1 MTDHTRQ
8 EVRAFYDQVG
18 WSQVGEGL
26 YQNARYEDLRPV
38 VRGYIHRCHLRL
50 KRFLHQSGKYLL
62 DAGSGP
68 VQYPEYLTYSDGY
81 QYRVCAD
88 ISITALME
96 ARRRL
101 GEKGLYVVA
110 DVSRLPF
117 KSEVFHGTVSLHT
130 IHHIPFEEQMT
141 AYQELYRTLQPGR
154 SAAVVNGWQAPAL
167 MRKLA
172 WMIGLQGFIYKWME
186 RFNRIILRRKTK
198 SSMTPAVQ
206 TDEAA
211 PIGTYTVHWEP
222 APLKAAFARLGIP
235 AEIRSWRSLSV
246 RFTRAVMH
254 GWLGG
259 RLWLGLVFWL
269 EDHFPRYFGENGQY
283 PLIVIRK
290 PERRD
295 QSLLPSP

>member
-8 EVRAFYDQVG
+8 EVRAFYDQIG
-18 WSQVGEGL
+18 WSQVGDGL

-38 VRGYIHRCHLRL
+38 VYGYIHRCHLRIN
-50 KRFLHQSGKYLL
+50 RFIPQNGKYLL

-68 VQYPEYLTYSDGY
+68 VQYPEYLTYSKNY

-88 ISITALME
+88 ISITALKE
-96 ARRRL
+96 ARQRV
-101 GEKGLYVVA
+101 GQHGLYVVA

-117 KSEVFHGTVSLHT
+117 GNDVFDGVVSLHT
-130 IHHIPFEEQMT
+130 IHHVPFEEQMV
-141 AYQELYRTLQPGR
+141 AYQELFRTLRVGQ
-154 SAAVVNGWQAPAL
+154 SAAVVNGWQTPVL
-167 MRKLA
+167 MQKLA
-172 WMIGLQGFIYKWME
+172 WMIRFQGFVYKWGE
-186 RFNRIILRRKTK
+186 RFNRIILRRKLESPTA
-198 SSMTPAVQ
+198 PAVQ

-211 PIGTYTVHWEP
+211 PTGTYTVHWEP
-222 APLKAAFARLGIP
+222 APLKAEFARLGIP

-259 RLWLGLVFWL
+259 RLWLRLVFWL
-269 EDHFPRYFGENGQY
+269 EDHFPDYFGKNGQY

-290 PERRD
+290 PE
-295 QSLLPSP
+295 SGG